1 MTLLSATEAGIAARA
16 RSPTLALGPLDSDT
30 LAHQVSTI
38 QIADGIF
45 GITSVLVLNESETDL
60 DIAADDAAV
69 LVEHVLEVA
78 RPAVKR

>member
-1 MTLLSATEAGIAARA
+1 
-16 RSPTLALGPLDSDT
+16 
-30 LAHQVSTI
+30 VSTI

-45 GITSVLVLNESETDL
+45 GITSVLVLYESETDL
-60 DIAADDAAV
+60 DITADNAAV

>member
-1 MTLLSATEAGIAARA
+1 VGTY
-16 RSPTLALGPLDSDT
+16 
-30 LAHQVSTI
+30 